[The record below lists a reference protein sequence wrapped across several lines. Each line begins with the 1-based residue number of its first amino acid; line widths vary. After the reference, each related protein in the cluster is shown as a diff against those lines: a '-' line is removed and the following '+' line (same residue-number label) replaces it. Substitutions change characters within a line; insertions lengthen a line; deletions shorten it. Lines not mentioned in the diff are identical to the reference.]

1 MTTAYWCVLALVFFP
16 PVLGAMAKSAG
27 FDNSKPRE
35 ALAAAT
41 GWRKRADWAQQNHH
55 EIFPA
60 FAAAVI
66 IAHLGDASQAA
77 INGWA
82 LAFVALRIAYSAIY
96 VADLATLRTLVWSAG
111 VACVVALCK
120 RTLTWGRFR
129 DAVLETLLTTGTLLI
144 IAMGVWTRMREQ
156 EPDIERGELIYSIH
170 CRADSTLRVERHG
183 HYRPHEPALLMVAPP
198 MQGWQAPLYGM
209 D

>member
-1 MTTAYWCVLALVFFP
+1 MTLAYWCVLA
-16 PVLGAMAKSAG
+16 AMFIPLAMTALAKVGGTG
-27 FDNSKPRE
+27 FDNARVRDY
-35 ALAAAT
+35 LAEQT

-111 VACVVALCK
+111 VACVVAL
-120 RTLTWGRFR
+120 F
-129 DAVLETLLTTGTLLI
+129 I
-144 IAMGVWTRMREQ
+144 IA
-156 EPDIERGELIYSIH
+156 
-170 CRADSTLRVERHG
+170 A
-183 HYRPHEPALLMVAPP
+183 
-198 MQGWQAPLYGM
+198 
-209 D
+209 